1 MLSRDEAGAG
11 PKRRRS
17 EPIDTR
23 TAKNGTK
30 TYTFQL
36 DTGTKPDG
44 SRNRE
49 RFTYSTKTEARKEFR
64 RISSEVEAGTYVGRT
79 NITVE
84 QACENWL
91 KSRRSPRRN
100 TVSQDRAALKYVT
113 KHLGG
118 MKLQA
123 LRQEHIDDWVTL
135 LLESGKANGG
145 PLAVST
151 VKRSL
156 GTLKQVT
163 EDATRRGLLPR
174 DPAAYVEAPRQQDRK
189 ITADDVWTREQVGV
203 FSAKAKTQ
211 RLYAPLLLSCYG
223 LRREEVCGLR
233 WCDIDLTAATVSI
246 AETMVRTC
254 DGEIVIDGPK
264 TERSGRTL
272 PLPADV
278 VSALREL
285 KTRQM
290 RERLA
295 LGVSWVE
302 ASHVCSDESGESL
315 RPEAHTDLFQIVRK
329 AAGLPYITLRN
340 LRHTSV
346 SVMLHAGVPPT
357 TVAAW
362 HGHDVRMT
370 TNVYNR
376 VYDEGLTTAAA
387 VMFGN
392 AV

>member
-1 MLSRDEAGAG
+1 MTDVSK
-11 PKRRRS
+11 PRRA

-36 DTGTKPDG
+36 DTGTRPDG
-44 SRNRE
+44 RRIRE
-49 RFTYSTKTEARKEFR
+49 RFTYDTKTEARKELR

-91 KSRRSPRRN
+91 KSRRSPRKN
-100 TVSQDRAALKYVT
+100 TVSQDRAVLKYVT

-118 MKLQA
+118 TKLQA
-123 LRQEHIDDWVTL
+123 LRQEHIDDWVEL
-135 LLESGKANGG
+135 LLTSGKANGEG
-145 PLAVST
+145 LAVAT
-151 VKRSL
+151 VKRAL

-163 EDATRRGLLPR
+163 EDAARRGLVAR
-174 DPAAYVEAPRQQDRK
+174 DPAAYVEAPRQAQRK
-189 ITADDVWTREQVGV
+189 ITAEDVWTREQVGV

-211 RLYAPLLLSCYG
+211 RLYAALMLSCYG

-233 WCDIDLTAATVSI
+233 WSDVDLTTGTLSI
-246 AETMVRTC
+246 EQAMVRTC
-254 DGEIVIDGPK
+254 EGEIVVDEPK
-264 TERSGRTL
+264 AERSRRTL
-272 PLPADV
+272 PIPADAV
-278 VSALREL
+278 TALREL

-302 ASHVCSDESGESL
+302 ASHVCSDESGEAL

-370 TNVYNR
+370 TSVYNR